1 VVKKVILIVI
11 SVFLFLIG
19 VGLAIGGGALMAV
32 FGSDNT
38 LTSGPQRVSTQTA
51 ALVVTADDINGAT
64 GFAASVDQPTL
75 RITISSP
82 DKAVFVGVGRKA
94 DVERYLSGV
103 AVDDV
108 KDIDVDPFRLNTEPR
123 AGSSQ
128 PAAPTAQSF
137 WVAKGSG
144 RQATLIWKVSDGSYQ
159 LVLMN
164 ADASPSVAVDGRF
177 SLTVPHLFAI
187 GIGILVAGCVLVLI
201 AVVLF
206 IIGVRIRTAPP
217 AAQGAGYG
225 PPPGYG
231 PPTGSGPPAGYGPP
245 PGSAPPSGYG
255 PPAGYGPPPSGYEP
269 PSGSGAPPENQP
281 PRA

>member
-1 VVKKVILIVI
+1 MAKKVILIVI

-19 VGLAIGGGALMAV
+19 AGLAIGGGALMAV

-51 ALVVTADDINGAT
+51 ALVATADNINGAT
-64 GFAASVDQPTL
+64 GFAASIDQPTL
-75 RITISSP
+75 RITVSSP
-82 DKAVFVGVGRKA
+82 DKAIFVGVGRKT

-103 AVDDV
+103 AVDEVTDF
-108 KDIDVDPFRLNTEPR
+108 DVDPFRLNTEPR

-128 PAAPTAQSF
+128 PSAPSAQSF
-137 WVAKGSG
+137 WAAKGTG

-159 LVLMN
+159 LVVMN

-187 GIGILVAGCVLVLI
+187 GIGILVGGCVVALI
-201 AVVLF
+201 GIVLF
-206 IIGVRIRTAPP
+206 IVGVRIRTAPP
-217 AAQGAGYG
+217 AAPGAGYG

-231 PPTGSGPPAGYGPP
+231 PQPGYGQPPGYGQQPGYGPSPGSGP
-245 PGSAPPSGYG
+245 S
-255 PPAGYGPPPSGYEP
+255 
-269 PSGSGAPPENQP
+269 PENP
-281 PRA
+281 PRG